1 MDARGQGLCKG
12 GVRRGLGVPRLGAER
27 GVVSAALAQ
36 QSYNECY
43 NECYT
48 RLVV

>member
-1 MDARGQGLCKG
+1 MEA
-12 GVRRGLGVPRLGAER
+12 GVTGPGEREGHSEPDVELGT
-27 GVVSAALAQ
+27 Q

-48 RLVV
+48 RLVL

>member
-1 MDARGQGLCKG
+1 MSVCNLVLGRGRSPNDLVYMWDRVG
-12 GVRRGLGVPRLGAER
+12 
-27 GVVSAALAQ
+27 SQ